1 MTMTQSQPTE
11 PNSATLSDPNSRS
24 TEFRAVE
31 GGSETTSAASLLV
44 AAYVLMWGLVLGFLL
59 LSWRR
64 QGRVETRIS
73 ELEKALAT
81 GSDKASARD

>member
-1 MTMTQSQPTE
+1 MTQSQPSA

-81 GSDKASARD
+81 GSDKAGARD

>member
-1 MTMTQSQPTE
+1 MTQTQPTE
-11 PNSATLSDPNSRS
+11 PNSATLSDPSSRS

>member
-1 MTMTQSQPTE
+1 MMMQAQPADS
-11 PNSATLSDPNSRS
+11 NSAMLSDPNSRS

-31 GGSETTSAASLLV
+31 GGGEQTSAASLLV

-64 QGRVETRIS
+64 QGQVETRIS

-81 GSDKASARD
+81 GGDKPSARD